1 MLQPARCRRHAL
13 CHDPGRQRDCLF
25 EPVCEAMAPNV
36 PCSNPHNV
44 FGTLWA
50 MTEAGT
56 ARPAIFEAL
65 CEATVNRVQ
74 CYNPHNVADTL

>member
-1 MLQPARCRRHAL
+1 
-13 CHDPGRQRDCLF
+13 
-25 EPVCEAMAPNV
+25 MAPNV

-65 CEATVNRVQ
+65 CEATVNWVQ